1 MEKELE
7 HQAPRRRRYNI
18 HPIQRTYFS
27 LFLTPLLFFAF
38 FLILLAFIPFRS
50 VVEGGT
56 SVLQDFR
63 IWLAIL
69 ISMIAS
75 GLLSYFLTNKFAG
88 PVYRIEQTLRKFKE
102 GDFPASVRVR
112 TDDDL
117 QELVQLLDSA
127 FKSFGAALI
136 AISEQH
142 AVAVKE
148 LDIVRD
154 KIKAGENG
162 DVLAGLEHIERTFR
176 EVENILGKFRLPAPL
191 APNPEP
197 RG

>member
-1 MEKELE
+1 MG
-7 HQAPRRRRYNI
+7 QQTPRRRRYNI

-50 VVEGGT
+50 VGKGGIF
-56 SVLQDFR
+56 VLQDFR

-75 GLLSYFLTNKFAG
+75 GLLSYFVTNKFAG
-88 PVYRIEQTLRKFKE
+88 PVYRIEQALRKLKE

-117 QELVQLLDSA
+117 QELAQLLDAA
-127 FKSFGAALI
+127 FKSFGAAFM

-148 LDIVRD
+148 LDTVRD
-154 KIKAGENG
+154 KVKAGENG
-162 DVLAGLEHIERTFR
+162 DVLAGLEHIERTLR
-176 EVENILGKFRLPAPL
+176 EVGNILGNFRLPAPQ
-191 APNPEP
+191 APNAEL
-197 RG
+197 RD